1 MKKKEDFCRES
12 NHFLKSLGLALC
24 LVSFGGSAIY
34 ASSLYAQRTM
44 LSIQMNDR
52 TVEDVFEYIEKN
64 SEFIFVYHGSNI
76 DLHRKVNLDIRD
88 QSVEI
93 ILDKLFSGTDIEY
106 IINNRQIIVRRDTK
120 KEDLPIANQQTKK
133 VKITGVVKDAHGDPV
148 IGANVVEK
156 GTTNGT
162 ISDLDGNFSLD
173 VSAGNVLMV
182 SYVGFQ
188 EKEVPVGDKKVL
200 QIVLDEDSKALE
212 EVVVTALGITRS
224 EKALGYATQ
233 KFKGDELEKVKGVN
247 IATSLS
253 GRISGMR
260 VYNSTEFGVAPK
272 IKLRGEE
279 PLVVVDGVPTNQ
291 AFSDFNQDV
300 IENITVLKGATASAL
315 YGSRGGNGAIMIT
328 TKKGGDKGF
337 SIEVNTSNM
346 FNAGQLKIPEVQ
358 TAYSAGSGGKFDN
371 IDYVWGDKLDIG
383 RVYTQWDPIKKEYR
397 EMELTSRG
405 KNNFKNFLEFSMIS
419 NTTVSVSSSGKNGSI
434 RTSLS
439 YLYDKNQY
447 PNSRKN
453 KFWYNIGGEL
463 KLGNKASVEG
473 SMNFTQESAPNTA
486 GYGYGTGY
494 MYNIL
499 LWTGPEYDL
508 RDYKDY
514 WLVPNEKQN
523 WHYTDWY
530 DNPYF
535 EAYEKIKSINNFTTN
550 GSLSFKYEI
559 LPWLKLQLRAGGV
572 AYANNNVTRSSV
584 GTISKGRGGWEDG
597 ALGYYKEGKK
607 TGFTMNYDFF
617 LLFNKKLSDFSVDG
631 LLGGSL
637 YYTKT
642 KNLEASTKNGLSVPG
657 FYSIKASVESPI
669 VDAETKTKKVNSL
682 FGTLTLGYKDTYYLE
697 ATGRNDWSSTLAKGN
712 NSYFYPSVSL
722 STLVNEYVKL
732 PSWMDYL
739 KVNGAWAQVSSDLDP
754 YSLYA
759 TYSNGTLY
767 GSIPSVT
774 YPGTLLNANILPQKT
789 TSYEV
794 GVSTSFLHNRIG
806 IDLTYYHM
814 LDENSII
821 ELPISSA
828 SAFTKRYVN
837 GNEYTTNGFELIVS
851 ATPVKNKNFTW
862 NVATNWSSNIR
873 KLTGIYGDQEKFGDL
888 KKGDRADA
896 MYATEWEKTPDGRLI
911 LDANTGLPTQS
922 AFKTKVGNQ
931 SPDVRFGLQN
941 TFKIKDFTVNI
952 DMDGAIGGTLI
963 STTTQKMWW
972 GGKHPKS
979 TMYRQEEYDN
989 GGKPVYVPEGVNIV
1003 SGEVTYDVNGNIVS
1017 DTRVYKKNETAVNIQ
1032 TWAQNY
1038 PYRAVVRTE
1047 ESELFANTFSRSFL
1061 KLRRVAVTYDLTKF
1075 IQSQFI
1081 KGLDVTVFGNNLAV
1095 LKKTPYLD
1103 PDFGASDGDLQD
1115 PSARYVGVSANIK
1128 F

>member
-1 MKKKEDFCRES
+1 MHLQESQKILPYLPAQELCLINNYVLKKKHYKGMKKKEDFCRES

-76 DLHRKVNLDIRD
+76 DLHRKVNLDVRD

-383 RVYTQWDPIKKEYR
+383 RVYT
-397 EMELTSRG
+397 
-405 KNNFKNFLEFSMIS
+405 
-419 NTTVSVSSSGKNGSI
+419 
-434 RTSLS
+434 
-439 YLYDKNQY
+439 
-447 PNSRKN
+447 
-453 KFWYNIGGEL
+453 
-463 KLGNKASVEG
+463 
-473 SMNFTQESAPNTA
+473 
-486 GYGYGTGY
+486 
-494 MYNIL
+494 
-499 LWTGPEYDL
+499 
-508 RDYKDY
+508 
-514 WLVPNEKQN
+514 
-523 WHYTDWY
+523 
-530 DNPYF
+530 
-535 EAYEKIKSINNFTTN
+535 
-550 GSLSFKYEI
+550 
-559 LPWLKLQLRAGGV
+559 
-572 AYANNNVTRSSV
+572 
-584 GTISKGRGGWEDG
+584 
-597 ALGYYKEGKK
+597 
-607 TGFTMNYDFF
+607 
-617 LLFNKKLSDFSVDG
+617 
-631 LLGGSL
+631 
-637 YYTKT
+637 
-642 KNLEASTKNGLSVPG
+642 
-657 FYSIKASVESPI
+657 
-669 VDAETKTKKVNSL
+669 
-682 FGTLTLGYKDTYYLE
+682 
-697 ATGRNDWSSTLAKGN
+697 
-712 NSYFYPSVSL
+712 
-722 STLVNEYVKL
+722 
-732 PSWMDYL
+732 
-739 KVNGAWAQVSSDLDP
+739 
-754 YSLYA
+754 
-759 TYSNGTLY
+759 
-767 GSIPSVT
+767 
-774 YPGTLLNANILPQKT
+774 
-789 TSYEV
+789 
-794 GVSTSFLHNRIG
+794 
-806 IDLTYYHM
+806 
-814 LDENSII
+814 
-821 ELPISSA
+821 
-828 SAFTKRYVN
+828 
-837 GNEYTTNGFELIVS
+837 
-851 ATPVKNKNFTW
+851 
-862 NVATNWSSNIR
+862 
-873 KLTGIYGDQEKFGDL
+873 
-888 KKGDRADA
+888 
-896 MYATEWEKTPDGRLI
+896 
-911 LDANTGLPTQS
+911 
-922 AFKTKVGNQ
+922 
-931 SPDVRFGLQN
+931 
-941 TFKIKDFTVNI
+941 
-952 DMDGAIGGTLI
+952 
-963 STTTQKMWW
+963 
-972 GGKHPKS
+972 
-979 TMYRQEEYDN
+979 
-989 GGKPVYVPEGVNIV
+989 
-1003 SGEVTYDVNGNIVS
+1003 
-1017 DTRVYKKNETAVNIQ
+1017 
-1032 TWAQNY
+1032 
-1038 PYRAVVRTE
+1038 
-1047 ESELFANTFSRSFL
+1047 
-1061 KLRRVAVTYDLTKF
+1061 
-1075 IQSQFI
+1075 
-1081 KGLDVTVFGNNLAV
+1081 
-1095 LKKTPYLD
+1095 
-1103 PDFGASDGDLQD
+1103 
-1115 PSARYVGVSANIK
+1115 
-1128 F
+1128 

>member
-1 MKKKEDFCRES
+1 MNYLISRTIYVLKKRQFSWVKLVLFILLISPSLLGQISVSIQKQTLRQALKAIERSGNYQFFYNED
-12 NHFLKSLGLALC
+12 L
-24 LVSFGGSAIY
+24 
-34 ASSLYAQRTM
+34 SSLDKIVS
-44 LSIQMNDR
+44 L
-52 TVEDVFEYIEKN
+52 TVKDAP
-64 SEFIFVYHGSNI
+64 
-76 DLHRKVNLDIRD
+76 
-88 QSVEI
+88 VEEV
-93 ILDKLFSGTDIEY
+93 LDKLLYGTDITY
-106 IINNRQIIVRRDTK
+106 K
-120 KEDLPIANQQTKK
+120 KEKENLIVLTLKATSVAPQQENRT
-133 VKITGVVKDAHGDPV
+133 VKGTVVDATGEPV

-523 WHYTDWY
+523 
-530 DNPYF
+530 
-535 EAYEKIKSINNFTTN
+535 
-550 GSLSFKYEI
+550 
-559 LPWLKLQLRAGGV
+559 
-572 AYANNNVTRSSV
+572 
-584 GTISKGRGGWEDG
+584 
-597 ALGYYKEGKK
+597 
-607 TGFTMNYDFF
+607 
-617 LLFNKKLSDFSVDG
+617 
-631 LLGGSL
+631 
-637 YYTKT
+637 
-642 KNLEASTKNGLSVPG
+642 
-657 FYSIKASVESPI
+657 
-669 VDAETKTKKVNSL
+669 
-682 FGTLTLGYKDTYYLE
+682 
-697 ATGRNDWSSTLAKGN
+697 
-712 NSYFYPSVSL
+712 
-722 STLVNEYVKL
+722 
-732 PSWMDYL
+732 
-739 KVNGAWAQVSSDLDP
+739 
-754 YSLYA
+754 
-759 TYSNGTLY
+759 
-767 GSIPSVT
+767 
-774 YPGTLLNANILPQKT
+774 
-789 TSYEV
+789 
-794 GVSTSFLHNRIG
+794 
-806 IDLTYYHM
+806 
-814 LDENSII
+814 
-821 ELPISSA
+821 
-828 SAFTKRYVN
+828 
-837 GNEYTTNGFELIVS
+837 
-851 ATPVKNKNFTW
+851 
-862 NVATNWSSNIR
+862 
-873 KLTGIYGDQEKFGDL
+873 
-888 KKGDRADA
+888 
-896 MYATEWEKTPDGRLI
+896 
-911 LDANTGLPTQS
+911 
-922 AFKTKVGNQ
+922 
-931 SPDVRFGLQN
+931 
-941 TFKIKDFTVNI
+941 
-952 DMDGAIGGTLI
+952 
-963 STTTQKMWW
+963 
-972 GGKHPKS
+972 
-979 TMYRQEEYDN
+979 
-989 GGKPVYVPEGVNIV
+989 
-1003 SGEVTYDVNGNIVS
+1003 
-1017 DTRVYKKNETAVNIQ
+1017 
-1032 TWAQNY
+1032 
-1038 PYRAVVRTE
+1038 
-1047 ESELFANTFSRSFL
+1047 
-1061 KLRRVAVTYDLTKF
+1061 
-1075 IQSQFI
+1075 
-1081 KGLDVTVFGNNLAV
+1081 
-1095 LKKTPYLD
+1095 
-1103 PDFGASDGDLQD
+1103 
-1115 PSARYVGVSANIK
+1115 
-1128 F
+1128 